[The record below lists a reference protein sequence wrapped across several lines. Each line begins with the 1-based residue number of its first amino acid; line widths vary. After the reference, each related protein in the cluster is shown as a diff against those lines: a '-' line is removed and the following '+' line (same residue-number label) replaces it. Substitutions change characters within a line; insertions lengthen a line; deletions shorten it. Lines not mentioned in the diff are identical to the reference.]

1 MNKRITNRM
10 EEFAAELENVYGIH
24 NVLIVVSDDKTK
36 TLAYTH
42 SFNEY
47 FVNDRSRF
55 IWKLRKKLDKFIEK
69 KKNRR
74 NK

>member
-10 EEFAAELENVYGIH
+10 EEFAEELENVYGIH
-24 NVLIVVSDDKTK
+24 NLIIVVSDDKTK

-42 SFNEY
+42 SFTKY
-47 FVNDRSRF
+47 SLNDRSKF

-69 KKNRR
+69 KRG